1 MAPTNATPHPRPRT
15 RQLGIH
21 RHLRDAVRS
30 LVPLALLASLSLPAF
45 PQSTCPAFNYLGAAE
60 ATVFL
65 SNRAGGL
72 QRLADGSFTFHDFL
86 KLSPYTKQN
95 TTAAFQSN
103 FYTCT
108 GLPARTHVPIAGRPN
123 ITDVLL
129 GTSSR
134 NPIIADIAGDGVGTL
149 AGVGLKTNKLS
160 VGAINPNISLKT
172 SVEYDTGKDP
182 QTLLTADLNTDGR
195 LDVVVVNYG
204 DFNAAGGISVY
215 LGAPG
220 GVLGTGVQYTTGEF
234 PAYATAGDFN
244 GDNKPD
250 LAVSNFGDDHV
261 SVLINKGDGTFNAP
275 VNYAGIVNPWS
286 ILTADLNKDGKRDI
300 AVAANNGISILAGN
314 GNGTFQ
320 APTLIPTDIT
330 PTFIAAGDL
339 NKDGNPDLAISSYF
353 NASLTVMIGAGNLT
367 FPTKHTYLSGTPP
380 GDLFGNMFFMMDFDG
395 DGNQDIVIAAGHPDG
410 LTPAPYIRQ
419 IKVLFGKGD
428 GTLIGAPA
436 YAIPSGIRRL
446 YTADFNKDGK
456 PDLLANYS
464 GGAAVLIGLGN
475 GSMQQPLK
483 IPVAGAFVNDAA
495 SGDFN
500 NDGKLDIAVADTNN
514 RVWIIPGNGDGT
526 FQNPVARNI
535 GARVSFLAAGDVNGD
550 GKPDLIAG
558 GSEPT
563 SGSNSNLPTMF
574 LAGNGDGT
582 FQAAANI
589 NGATGANQAL
599 LADVSG
605 DGKLDL
611 VTTRYGEFNSTT
623 NPGAVAVFT
632 GNGNG
637 TFQNAVSYSAGI
649 NPSSTLA
656 ADLNADGKL
665 DLVATTTTTNFGFR
679 LAILLNSGT
688 GAFGAASLI
697 NTDFG
702 PKEAV
707 AADFNNDG
715 KQDLMV
721 SHCCGDTDVTFHIG
735 NGNGTFQTEILVT
748 AGDSPN
754 GLVTA
759 DFNADGKPDLA
770 VSSLSTSSNQVI
782 AILNAVTV
790 NGGGNSG
797 VPITVTSVPTG
808 RTATID
814 GNACTTPCTVNL
826 AAGTQHAIA
835 VTTTQAG
842 AAGAQYLFTGWS
854 DSGAASHTITVPASA
869 ITYTATFKTQY
880 QLSIAASPT
889 NGGTVTPATGGYYDA
904 GTVVAVNA
912 TPSAGSTFTAWTGGV
927 ATPLSPSTTVTMDAV
942 KSLTALFNGG
952 TPITPGGLKF
962 VPLNPCRVME
972 TRSLY
977 NFEGRTGAFGPPS
990 LNAAEVRTLN
1000 LPQSNVCTIPA
1011 TAKAYVVNVTLI
1023 PTSAVNFATLWPA
1036 GETRPNVWTIR
1047 SPDGQIVANSAIVKA
1062 GVNGGISVYASENTD
1077 LLIDISGYY
1086 TDSPAVAGLA
1096 YYPLTPCRVI
1106 ETRSAYRSPA
1116 GPFGPPS
1123 MTARQTRSFR
1133 FPETPYCT
1141 VPQAAAYSVTIT
1153 VVPPGPLAYLTA
1165 WPSGAAQPN
1174 VSNINSFAGRVLA
1187 NSVIVPASANG
1198 SIDVFTFDATD
1209 FIIDINGYYAPDD
1222 GVNGLFYYPVTQC
1235 RANDSTVSGGQYP
1248 DESTRTVNIPAAAG
1262 CSGIPATAK
1271 GYALNVTA
1279 LPAGNPMPFIT
1290 AYPTGQAQPNASI
1303 LNAFQGQIVT
1313 NSAIIPAGTNGAIN
1327 IYAFRRTDVV
1337 VEVSG
1342 YFGR

>member
-1 MAPTNATPHPRPRT
+1 MAA
-15 RQLGIH
+15 
-21 RHLRDAVRS
+21 
-30 LVPLALLASLSLPAF
+30 SLPA
-45 PQSTCPAFNYLGAAE
+45 QTCPAFIYQGAAE
-60 ATVFL
+60 ATLFV

-72 QRLADGSFTFHDFL
+72 QRLADGSFTFYDFL

-95 TTAAFQSN
+95 TTPAFQSS
-103 FYTCT
+103 FYTCS
-108 GLPARTHVPIAGRPN
+108 GLPARTHVPVPGRPN

-134 NPIIADIAGDGVGTL
+134 NPVIADIAADGMGTL
-149 AGVGLKTNKLS
+149 AGVGLKANKLS
-160 VGAINPNISLKT
+160 IGTINPNISLKA
-172 SVEYDTGKDP
+172 SVDYDSGKDP
-182 QTLLTADLNTDGR
+182 QTLLTADLNTDGK

-204 DFNAAGGISVY
+204 DHLVPGGISVY
-215 LGAPG
+215 LAGAG
-220 GVLGTGVQYTTGEF
+220 GALGTGVQYTTGDF

-250 LAVSNFGDDHV
+250 LAVSNFGDSNV
-261 SVLINKGDGTFNAP
+261 SVLINKGDGTFHAP
-275 VNYAGIVNPWS
+275 VNYAGVVNPWA
-286 ILTADLNKDGKRDI
+286 ILTVDLNSDGKRDI
-300 AVAANNGISILAGN
+300 AVAANDGVSILAGN

-320 APTLIPTDIT
+320 AAMLIATDII

-339 NKDGNPDLAISSYF
+339 NKDGKPDLAVSSYF
-353 NASLTVMIGAGNLT
+353 NASVTVLLGTGNLT
-367 FPTKHTYLSGTPP
+367 FPTKHTYLYGTPP
-380 GDLFGNMFFMMDFDG
+380 GDLLGNMFFMMDFDG
-395 DGNQDIVIAAGHPDG
+395 DGNQDVVIAAGHPDG
-410 LTPAPYIRQ
+410 LTPAPYAQR

-436 YAIPSGIRRL
+436 YTVPSGVNKL
-446 YTADFNKDGK
+446 VTADFNSDGK
-456 PDLLANYS
+456 TDLLANYNQ
-464 GGAAVLIGLGN
+464 GVAVLIGLGT
-475 GSMQQPLK
+475 GAMQEPLR
-483 IPVAGAFVNDAA
+483 IPIAGAFVNSAVAA
-495 SGDFN
+495 DFN
-500 NDGKLDIAVADTNN
+500 NDGKLDIAASDTNN
-514 RVWIIPGNGDGT
+514 RVWIILGNGNGT
-526 FQNPVARNI
+526 FQNPVSRNI
-535 GARVSFLAAGDVNGD
+535 GVRAVFLAVGDGNGD
-550 GKPDLIAG
+550 GKRDLIVA
-558 GSEPT
+558 GSEPD
-563 SGSNSNLPTMF
+563 SGSNSNLPTVY
-574 LAGNGDGT
+574 LQGNGDGT
-582 FQAAANI
+582 FQAGANI
-589 NGATGANQAL
+589 NGAAGANHVL

-611 VTTRYGEFNSTT
+611 ITTRQGDFNSTT
-623 NPGAVAVFT
+623 NPGAVAVFL

-637 TFQNAVSYSAGI
+637 TFQNPVSYSAGI

-665 DLVATTTTTNFGFR
+665 DLVTTTTTTNFGFR
-679 LAILLNSGT
+679 LAIFLNSGT
-688 GAFGAASLI
+688 GAFGTANLI
-697 NTDFG
+697 TTDFG
-702 PKEAV
+702 PNEAV

-735 NGNGTFQTEILVT
+735 NGNGTFQTETHVS

-770 VSSLSTSSNQVI
+770 VSSLSTSTNQVI

-790 NGGGNSG
+790 SGGGGGG
-797 VPITVTSVPTG
+797 VPVTVTSVPSG
-808 RTATID
+808 RTASVD

-826 AAGTQHAIA
+826 PAGTQHTIA

-842 AAGAQYLFTGWS
+842 AAGTQYVFTSWS
-854 DSGAASHTITVPASA
+854 DAGAASHTITVPATA
-869 ITYTATFKTQY
+869 ITYTASFKTQY
-880 QLSIAASPT
+880 QLSITASPT
-889 NGGTVTPATGGYYDA
+889 NAGTVTPVSGGYYDA
-904 GTVVAVNA
+904 GTVVGINA
-912 TPSAGSTFTAWTGGV
+912 TPSAGSTFTSWTGGV
-927 ATPLSPSTTVTMDAV
+927 ATPASPATTVTMDAA

-990 LNAAEVRTLN
+990 LNATEVRTLN

-1023 PTSAVNFATLWPA
+1023 PTSTVNFATIWPA

-1062 GVNGGISVYASENTD
+1062 GTNGGISVYASENTD

-1086 TDSPAVAGLA
+1086 TDNPAVAGLA

-1106 ETRSAYRSPA
+1106 ETRIDYRTPA

-1123 MTARQTRSFR
+1123 MTPRQTRSFR
-1133 FPETPYCT
+1133 FPDTPYCV

-1165 WPSGAAQPN
+1165 WPSGTSQPN
-1174 VSNINSFAGRVLA
+1174 VSNINSFVGRVLA
-1187 NSVIVPASANG
+1187 NSVIIPASPNG
-1198 SIDVFTFDATD
+1198 SIDVFTYDATD

-1222 GVNGLFYYPVTQC
+1222 GQNGLFYYPVTQC
-1235 RANDSTVSGGQYP
+1235 RASDSTVNGGQYA
-1248 DESTRTVNIPAAAG
+1248 DESTRTIPIPTAPG
-1262 CSGIPATAK
+1262 CTGIPATAK

-1279 LPAGNPMPFIT
+1279 LPGGNPMPFLT
-1290 AYPTGQAQPNASI
+1290 GYPTGQSQPNASI

-1313 NSAIIPAGTNGAIN
+1313 NSAIIPAGANGAIN
-1327 IYAFRRTDVV
+1327 IYAYRRTDVV